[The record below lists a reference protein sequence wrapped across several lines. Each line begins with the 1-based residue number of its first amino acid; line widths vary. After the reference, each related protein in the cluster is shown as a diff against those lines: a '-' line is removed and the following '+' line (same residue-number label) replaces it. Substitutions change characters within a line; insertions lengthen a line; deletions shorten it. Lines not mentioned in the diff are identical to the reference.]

1 MLSVTKTTYSFAV
14 TQIKVID
21 FADIPQAQAY
31 ARSLENLESVYPTLQ
46 VLGVAVTDLAVDKN
60 LAKLHTVY
68 SNKESRFKPQGI
80 LGYPIILSVGTK
92 FSSNTKN
99 FDIHAYT
106 YNSTLRIIKDVMDVT
121 SFEKLQV
128 EISFGDNDIEGLVPL
143 YQALNDNQ

>member
-1 MLSVTKTTYSFAV
+1 M
-14 TQIKVID
+14 
-21 FADIPQAQAY
+21 
-31 ARSLENLESVYPTLQ
+31 
-46 VLGVAVTDLAVDKN
+46 
-60 LAKLHTVY
+60 Y
-68 SNKESRFKPQGI
+68 SNKESRFKSQGI

-92 FSSNTKN
+92 FTTNTKN
-99 FDIHAYT
+99 FDIQAYT

>member
-1 MLSVTKTTYSFAV
+1 MKTKYPFAV
-14 TQIKVID
+14 SQIKVID
-21 FADIPQAQAY
+21 FADLPQAQAY

-92 FSSNTKN
+92 FSANTKN

-106 YNSTLRIIKDVMDVT
+106 YNSTLRIIKDIMDVT
-121 SFEKLQV
+121 SF
-128 EISFGDNDIEGLVPL
+128 
-143 YQALNDNQ
+143 